1 MADWL
6 GYTLYVHGPWWI
18 MRRNNAFVCWCLRHA
33 GAWAYRDHDF
43 GPVSDVGNSL
53 NPDNST
59 PRSP

>member
-1 MADWL
+1 MTNWL

-43 GPVSDVGNSL
+43 GPASDVKGA
-53 NPDNST
+53 PDHG
-59 PRSP
+59 